1 LARLYARIANIRA
14 DFTHKLTTRLCRENQ
29 ALVIE
34 DLNVKGMLENEKL
47 ARAISDVGFGMLRSQ
62 LEYKARRY
70 GTQLTIA
77 DRWYPSS
84 RLCSSCGWK
93 NEALTLRDRKWV
105 CAQCGAHH
113 DRDLNAALN
122 LKLNLKRLAT
132 ETALPVA
139 SPSSNG
145 GAAAGTVPA
154 VVGKVTPVRYD
165 GGQQSGQEENRAHFC
180 AHS

>member
-1 LARLYARIANIRA
+1 
-14 DFTHKLTTRLCRENQ
+14 
-29 ALVIE
+29 VIE
-34 DLNVKGMLENEKL
+34 DGNVKGMLANEKL

-70 GTQLTIA
+70 GTHLIIA

-84 RLCSSCGWK
+84 RLCSICGWK

-105 CAQCGAHH
+105 CAQCGTHH
-113 DRDLNAALN
+113 DRDLNAA
-122 LKLNLKRLAT
+122 LNLKRLAT

-139 SPSSNG
+139 SPTSNG
-145 GAAAGTVPA
+145 GAASGTIPA

-165 GGQQSGQEENRAHFC
+165 GSQQDTSGQEEKRAHFC
-180 AHS
+180 ALS